1 MGRIGVYLS
10 DDLEAKLKEYAL
22 KTTGKSNKTSDVAA
36 KAIEEYLARHA
47 KD

>member
-10 DDLEAKLKEYAL
+10 DELEAKLKEYAL
-22 KTTGKSNKTSDVAA
+22 KSTGKSNKTSDIAA
-36 KAIEEYLARHA
+36 KAIEEYLERHA